1 MLFKNKIEYTKGMFV
16 EIYGTEIKKVRLV
29 LRIITG
35 IAVVAAIAFMI
46 YGAAARGFIMP
57 GDFFNLGISI
67 LMALLCTFLPN
78 LMARSQMKK
87 CKKRGLLGERTLRFT
102 EQVLTMTYEKEGR
115 STDIPLEE
123 LTKVTEFDNAVR
135 PAICVS
141 FDVALG
147 RWTPSS
153 SDSSSGLLAMSNRPI
168 STRSGPSTKYDE
180 LGTYWNDGGHTVTVL
195 SRASGNDIWWLQ
207 VEFEYGGKT
216 VRVYTGEQRIDI
228 DVSRVPIEGGAIGS
242 GRVTSTTTAYYG
254 PGTNYKQH
262 QQKISSGTTGAV
274 MAWENGYVCLEFQP
288 SGSYQIRRV
297 WLPENVVSITYY

>member
-102 EQVLTMTYEKEGR
+102 E
-115 STDIPLEE
+115 
-123 LTKVTEFDNAVR
+123 
-135 PAICVS
+135 
-141 FDVALG
+141 
-147 RWTPSS
+147 
-153 SDSSSGLLAMSNRPI
+153 
-168 STRSGPSTKYDE
+168 
-180 LGTYWNDGGHTVTVL
+180 
-195 SRASGNDIWWLQ
+195 
-207 VEFEYGGKT
+207 
-216 VRVYTGEQRIDI
+216 
-228 DVSRVPIEGGAIGS
+228 
-242 GRVTSTTTAYYG
+242 
-254 PGTNYKQH
+254 
-262 QQKISSGTTGAV
+262 
-274 MAWENGYVCLEFQP
+274 
-288 SGSYQIRRV
+288 
-297 WLPENVVSITYY
+297 

>member
-288 SGSYQIRRV
+288 SGSYQIRRI